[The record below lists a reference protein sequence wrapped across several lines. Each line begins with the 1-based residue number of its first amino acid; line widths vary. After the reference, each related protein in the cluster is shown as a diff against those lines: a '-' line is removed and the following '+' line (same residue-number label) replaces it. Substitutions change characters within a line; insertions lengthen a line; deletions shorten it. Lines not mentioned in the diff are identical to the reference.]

1 MLIISR
7 LYYKRSNYSS
17 SFLNSPFPCMHLF
30 IYLFTC
36 FCLAQDF
43 EEDMENWRGSIAAV
57 NQCGENLVQE
67 FSQYES
73 SELKHNL
80 AELNERWNN
89 IVNRSVNFHLL
100 NLQPQPRGSLLIKM
114 GRR

>member
-1 MLIISR
+1 
-7 LYYKRSNYSS
+7 
-17 SFLNSPFPCMHLF
+17 
-30 IYLFTC
+30 
-36 FCLAQDF
+36 
-43 EEDMENWRGSIAAV
+43 MENWRGSIAAV